1 MFLAKNREIDRL
13 CAIISLYQFWTK
25 NREIEVSEE
34 QEKKKLDLRSLE
46 YFPAGNPLLEA
57 GMIPVKRKKVKSGLS
72 DKTLTDIETGEVI
85 AASVIHQ
92 IEEKDE
98 AQFVKVFADGI
109 AASYGL
115 SKTAQKVFFAVLKE
129 YENTPMT
136 GGFADT
142 IYLAWFDKGLCG
154 HSIGMAQKTF
164 NTGLKELLQKQFLAA
179 RGPNT
184 YWVNP
189 ALFFKGDRV
198 LFVKEYRRQRPEGEL
213 SVMAK
218 AKRKKDDENS
228 YREKLEA
235 AGQQRIEDAE

>member
-1 MFLAKNREIDRL
+1 M
-13 CAIISLYQFWTK
+13 T
-25 NREIEVSEE
+25 EE

-92 IEEKDE
+92 IEEKDD
-98 AQFVKVFADGI
+98 AQFVKVFAEGI

-115 SKTAQKVFFAVLKE
+115 TKTAQKVFFAVLKE
-129 YENTPMT
+129 YENTPMA

-142 IYLAWFDKGLCG
+142 IYLAWFDGGLCG
-154 HSIGMAQKTF
+154 HSIDMAQKTF
-164 NTGLKELLQKQFLAA
+164 NAGLKELLEKQFLAA
-179 RGPNT
+179 RGPSS

-213 SVMAK
+213 SLIAK
-218 AKRKKDDENS
+218 AKNKKQDEND
-228 YREKLEA
+228 YRKKLEA
-235 AGQQRIEDAE
+235 AGQKRIDEINEE